1 MSYIINRWNGD
12 QQSIVQDGTVDQ
24 SLDIQLVGK
33 NYAGYGEI
41 QNETFLHLLENFSR
55 ETEPPNAISGQLWY
69 DSANKKIKV
78 HNGEVLNDTKVWK
91 TVGGAEYSDIAP
103 EFATPGDF
111 WFDSSKDQLKVRLD
125 QDWLTV
131 GPQNAGTGLTQMV
144 SRNVLDNNNVPHG
157 IIAATVNGAVTFIIS
172 EDEFILNTAD
182 VDSTIAGFADPST
195 RTVKRGITLANTN
208 STTGISGTGNYRFW
222 GTSSNALR
230 FDGKLP
236 SEYLSSTNV
245 QFANLVKFKND
256 DGFTVGVGDDLSIS
270 VDGNN
275 PVIATTANNQRLTFR
290 VRKNT
295 IPVTPLIID
304 ENGIRPDLTSSA
316 FNIGSLTEQW
326 ANVYANKF
334 VGTADKADLLKVGSS
349 YIAASANALNTADT
363 VAVRRRRFPNTLGDS
378 STSIEATQFIG
389 TANFA
394 TSLATPRTINGI
406 NFDGTAPIVITDDT
420 KLLLAGGTM
429 TGTLT
434 LNDHPAPLTGNTST
448 GVDDYQAATKFY
460 VDSQFGQGGILGI
473 AKGGTNA
480 STAAA
485 ARTNL
490 SVPRT
495 DGVGATPGSTWNIN
509 IAPSVAP
516 ITVTSTT
523 ASIVGTSGVSAA
535 TSSTI
540 VVNNENTTGN
550 SIPAGPGFSDIVSS
564 TSFSL
569 PQFTIGSKTWTI
581 IKVTGYTNGQ
591 RIKVTSTAT
600 PSVSW
605 QGVITAVDNIGLTI
619 TVNVDTLTGV
629 YPGTGLSSWVFTG
642 LGDTW
647 RLGALV
653 SFAEQLLPITGNMT
667 SIGASGNAIVS
678 SSAFASGREI
688 TITGTNTGTGSVP
701 PGTYRIRLT
710 NGTTTFTLETLAGA
724 PIVTTSG
731 TLIGLSYSTTVP
743 QPPAITGIVVITN
756 IATQTPANGQTT
768 LTVGHS
774 SQVVTAAVRTI
785 TATDQGDGIGGRA
798 TVSTKS
804 DNLSDGILGDIPYQT
819 AANITEYLP
828 IGTQGQILAST
839 GQIPEWK
846 DVSTIS
852 VGSALTVSIRDRAT
866 EAGPYFLTFVQ
877 GGLPASGVESRE
889 LSVDQSRLIYNSNLN
904 VLTIGTD
911 SIPGT
916 VIADVNGRVLSP
928 NGTVILTNGTNNGA
942 DSTFIGNAATA
953 TKFAASRTVTLT
965 GDVTGTTTWD
975 TAGNLTIET
984 DFVSAVDSL
993 STAYVAQL
1001 TAGTFVTLTEGGQA
1015 YVPSSGDNVTVS
1027 VSASS
1032 ANEVNTIVSR
1042 NSSGNFSAGTITAT
1056 LFNGEATQARY
1067 ADLAE
1072 KYLSDAEY
1080 APGTVVC
1087 IGGEKEITASTS
1099 GKRALG
1105 VISTQPAYMMNSEL
1119 EGGVYVALKGR
1130 VPCKVV
1136 GPVTKGDELVAGPDG
1151 CATVL
1156 ISSTQSSKVFGLALE
1171 STDNPEVQIIEIVVL

>member
-78 HNGEVLNDTKVWK
+78 HIGEVLNDTKVWK
-91 TVGGAEYSDIAP
+91 TISGAEYSATAP
-103 EFATPGDF
+103 EYATPGDF
-111 WFDSSKDQLKVRLD
+111 WFDSSKDQLKVRLA

-144 SRNVLDNNNVPHG
+144 SRNVLDNTNVPHG

-172 EDEFILNTAD
+172 EDEFVLNTAD
-182 VDSTIAGFADPST
+182 VDSTIAGFADPNT
-195 RTVKRGITLANTN
+195 RTIKRGITLANTD
-208 STTGISGTGNYRFW
+208 STTGISGVGNYRFW
-222 GTSSNALR
+222 GTASNALR
-230 FDGKLP
+230 FGNKLP

-275 PVIATTANNQRLTFR
+275 PIIATTANNQRLTFR
-290 VRKNT
+290 VRKNNN
-295 IPVTPLIID
+295 PVFPLIID
-304 ENGIRPDLTSSA
+304 QNGIRPDLTSSA

-326 ANVYANKF
+326 ANVYATNF
-334 VGTADKADLLKVGSS
+334 VGTASRADLVKAGNS
-349 YIAASANALNTADT
+349 YIAASFNALNTADT
-363 VAVRRRRFPNTLGDS
+363 IAVRRRRNPAVQGDS
-378 STSIEATQFIG
+378 TTSIEATQFIG

-394 TSLATPRTINGI
+394 TALATPRTINGV

-420 KLLLAGGTM
+420 KLATVGGVM
-429 TGTLT
+429 TGPITL
-434 LNDHPAPLTGNTST
+434 PADPTISLH
-448 GVDDYQAATKFY
+448 AATKQY
-460 VDSQFGQGGILGI
+460 VDNQFGQGGILGI

-480 STAAA
+480 STAAG

-495 DGVGATPGSTWNIN
+495 DGVGATLGSTWNIN
-509 IAPSVAP
+509 IAPSIAP
-516 ITVTSTT
+516 ITVTSID
-523 ASIVGTSGVSAA
+523 ASINANTA

-540 VVNNENTTGN
+540 IINNQFTTGSN
-550 SIPAGPGFSDIVSS
+550 VPAGAGFSDIVSS
-564 TSFSL
+564 TPYLLSDFAVG
-569 PQFTIGSKTWTI
+569 TKTWTI
-581 IKVTGYTNGQ
+581 NKVTGYTAGQ
-591 RIKVTSTAT
+591 RISVKSTAQ
-600 PSVSW
+600 PSVTW

-619 TVNVDTLTGV
+619 TVSVDTITGAGSF
-629 YPGTGLSSWVFTG
+629 PGLGLSSWTFEG

-653 SFAEQLLPITGNMT
+653 SF
-667 SIGASGNAIVS
+667 SDV
-678 SSAFASGREI
+678 
-688 TITGTNTGTGSVP
+688 
-701 PGTYRIRLT
+701 
-710 NGTTTFTLETLAGA
+710 A
-724 PIVTTSG
+724 P
-731 TLIGLSYSTTVP
+731 
-743 QPPAITGIVVITN
+743 ITGIVVITN
-756 IATQTPANGQTT
+756 IAPQTPSNGQTT

-774 SQVVTAAVRTI
+774 SQSVTTSVRTV
-785 TATDQGDGIGGRA
+785 TATDPGDGIGGRA
-798 TVSTKS
+798 ATATKS
-804 DNLSDGILGDIPYQT
+804 DNLTGGVIGDIPFQT

-828 IGTQGQILAST
+828 IGAQGQLLSST

-846 DVSTIS
+846 DLSSIS
-852 VGSALTVSIRDRAT
+852 VGSASAVSVRDRAT
-866 EAGPYFLTFVQ
+866 EDDTYFLTFVQ
-877 GGLPASGVESRE
+877 GGLPVTGTESRE
-889 LSVDQSRLIYNSNLN
+889 LSVDQTRLVYNSNTN
-904 VLTIGTD
+904 ALTIGTLGAY
-911 SIPGT
+911 GT
-916 VIADVNGRVLSP
+916 VIADLNGRILSP

-942 DSTFIGNAATA
+942 DSQYSGNAATA
-953 TKFAASRTVTLT
+953 TRLAADKTITLT
-965 GDVTGTTTWD
+965 GAVLGTANWD
-975 TAGNLTIET
+975 TANNTLSIATSLAST
-984 DFVSAVDSL
+984 TATTLSSTYVS
-993 STAYVAQL
+993 QL
-1001 TAGTFVTLTEGGQA
+1001 VAGTYVTLNEGGQA
-1015 YVPSSGDNVTVS
+1015 YVPSPGDTVTVS
-1027 VSASS
+1027 VNASVGSAADTLVARDS
-1032 ANEVNTIVSR
+1032 N
-1042 NSSGNFSAGTITAT
+1042 GNFSAGVITAD
-1056 LFNGEATQARY
+1056 LFNGEASSARY

-1136 GPVTKGDELVAGPDG
+1136 GPVNKGDELVAGPDG
-1151 CATVL
+1151 CAMVL
-1156 ISSTQSSKVFGLALE
+1156 VSSTQGSKVFGLALE
-1171 STDNPEVQIIEIVVL
+1171 TNNSSDVKIIEVVVL